1 MTKAVDWI
9 ASVQNLDGGWGET
22 CASYVTEQFAP
33 GLSTPSQTAWGILAL
48 LASGDQGSVALQE
61 GVRFL
66 IETQRD
72 DGEWDESL
80 ATGTGFPNVFY
91 LRYTL
96 YRSYFP
102 LLALRQTQLTL
113 AG

>member
-1 MTKAVDWI
+1 V
-9 ASVQNLDGGWGET
+9 E
-22 CASYVTEQFAP
+22 EQFAP
-33 GLSTPSQTAWGILAL
+33 GLSTPSQTAWGSLAL
-48 LASGDQGSVALQE
+48 LASGNRGSLALQKAAQY
-61 GVRFL
+61 L
-66 IETQRD
+66 IDAQRD

-96 YRSYFP
+96 YRLYFP
-102 LLALRQTQLTL
+102 VLALRQAQLAL

>member
-1 MTKAVDWI
+1 M
-9 ASVQNLDGGWGET
+9 
-22 CASYVTEQFAP
+22 
-33 GLSTPSQTAWGILAL
+33 
-48 LASGDQGSVALQE
+48 LASGDQGSVALQKAA
-61 GVRFL
+61 RYL
-66 IETQRD
+66 IDTQRN

-96 YRSYFP
+96 YRNYFP
-102 LLALRQTQLTL
+102 VLALRQAQLAL